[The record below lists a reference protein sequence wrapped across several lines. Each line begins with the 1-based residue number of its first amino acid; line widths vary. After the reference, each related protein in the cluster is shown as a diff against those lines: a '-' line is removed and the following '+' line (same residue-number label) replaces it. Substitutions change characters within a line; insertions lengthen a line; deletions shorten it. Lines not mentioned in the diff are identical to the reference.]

1 MDFSKVFDILL
12 QPEVTDEQ
20 IKEVYDYSKKNQYT
34 EGRFKVYME
43 DKLGFDLSDKE
54 YKPTESEVKKLGKLL
69 GNFTIREM
77 IQVMENPKYDVKDK
91 KTKKKRKVKKRKGN
105 NKRSNRSNRK
115 KRKSGGADLGNL
127 FKNIKTFPAYKKMY
141 KTLHKILHNYFR
153 IEEIKP
159 NQMKKHIL
167 DMKPMQY
174 MGIFN
179 NPKYDMKDSSE

>member
-20 IKEVYDYSKKNQYT
+20 IKEVYDYSKNNQYT

-77 IQVMENPKYDVKDK
+77 IQVMENSKYDVKGK
-91 KTKKKRKVKKRKGN
+91 EKRTKKKRKARKTKGH
-105 NKRSNRSNRK
+105 RK

-179 NPKYDMKDSSE
+179 NPKYH

>member
-1 MDFSKVFDILL
+1 MNFSKVFDILL

-54 YKPTESEVKKLGKLL
+54 YKPTPKEINKLGKLL

-77 IQVMENPKYDVKDK
+77 IQVMENPKYDIKDKRDK
-91 KTKKKRKVKKRKGN
+91 KTKKKRKARKTKG
-105 NKRSNRSNRK
+105 KRSNRK

-159 NQMKKHIL
+159 NQMNKHIL

-179 NPKYDMKDSSE
+179 NPKYH

>member
-77 IQVMENPKYDVKDK
+77 IQVMENSKYDVKGK
-91 KTKKKRKVKKRKGN
+91 EKRTKKKRKARKTKGH
-105 NKRSNRSNRK
+105 RK

-179 NPKYDMKDSSE
+179 NPKYH

>member
-1 MDFSKVFDILL
+1 
-12 QPEVTDEQ
+12 
-20 IKEVYDYSKKNQYT
+20 
-34 EGRFKVYME
+34 ME

-77 IQVMENPKYDVKDK
+77 IQVMENSKYDVKGK
-91 KTKKKRKVKKRKGN
+91 EKRTKKKRKARKTKGH
-105 NKRSNRSNRK
+105 RK

>member
-77 IQVMENPKYDVKDK
+77 IQVMENSKYDVKGQEK
-91 KTKKKRKVKKRKGN
+91 RTKKKRKARKTKG
-105 NKRSNRSNRK
+105 RRK

>member
-12 QPEVTDEQ
+12 QPEVTDQQ

-77 IQVMENPKYDVKDK
+77 IQVMENSKYDVKGQEK
-91 KTKKKRKVKKRKGN
+91 RTKKKRKARKTKG
-105 NKRSNRSNRK
+105 RRK

-179 NPKYDMKDSSE
+179 NPKYGMKDSSE

>member
-1 MDFSKVFDILL
+1 MNFSKVFDILL

-43 DKLGFDLSDKE
+43 DKLGFDLSDKK
-54 YKPTESEVKKLGKLL
+54 YKPTPKEINKLGKLL

-77 IQVMENPKYDVKDK
+77 IKIMEDPKYDVKKEK
-91 KTKKKRKVKKRKGN
+91 KTKKKRKARKTKGH
-105 NKRSNRSNRK
+105 RK

-127 FKNIKTFPAYKKMY
+127 FKNIKSFPAFKKMY
-141 KTLHKILHNYFR
+141 KALHKILHNYFR
-153 IEEIKP
+153 IEGIKP

-179 NPKYDMKDSSE
+179 NPKYH

>member
-1 MDFSKVFDILL
+1 MEFSKVFDILL

-77 IQVMENPKYDVKDK
+77 IQVMENSKYDVKGK
-91 KTKKKRKVKKRKGN
+91 EKRTKKKRKARKTKGH
-105 NKRSNRSNRK
+105 RK

-179 NPKYDMKDSSE
+179 NPKYDVKDSSE

>member
-91 KTKKKRKVKKRKGN
+91 KTKKKRKARKTKG
-105 NKRSNRSNRK
+105 RRK

-159 NQMKKHIL
+159 NQMSFCGQSIA
-167 DMKPMQY
+167 P
-174 MGIFN
+174 
-179 NPKYDMKDSSE
+179 PAP

>member
-1 MDFSKVFDILL
+1 MNFSKVFDILL

-77 IQVMENPKYDVKDK
+77 IQVMENPKYDGKGK
-91 KTKKKRKVKKRKGN
+91 EKRTKKKRKARKTKNKRK
-105 NKRSNRSNRK
+105 K
-115 KRKSGGADLGNL
+115 KKSGGADLGNL
-127 FKNIKTFPAYKKMY
+127 FKNIKTFTGYKKMY
-141 KTLHKILHNYFR
+141 KALHKILHNYFR
-153 IEEIKP
+153 IEEIQP

-174 MGIFN
+174 MDIFN
-179 NPKYDMKDSSE
+179 NPKYH

>member
-12 QPEVTDEQ
+12 QPGVTDEQ
-20 IKEVYDYSKKNQYT
+20 IKEVYDYSKENQYT

-54 YKPTESEVKKLGKLL
+54 YKPTGSEVEKLGKLL
-69 GNFTIREM
+69 GDFTIREM
-77 IQVMENPKYDVKDK
+77 IQVMENPKYDVKGKGKGKGKRTKKERKAK
-91 KTKKKRKVKKRKGN
+91 KTKGKRKKK
-105 NKRSNRSNRK
+105 
-115 KRKSGGADLGNL
+115 KSGGADLGNL
-127 FKNIKTFPAYKKMY
+127 FKNIKSFPAYKKAY
-141 KTLHKILHNYFR
+141 KALHKILHNYFR

-179 NPKYDMKDSSE
+179 NPKYH

>member
-1 MDFSKVFDILL
+1 MNFSKVFDILV
-12 QPEVTDEQ
+12 QPQVTDEQ

-43 DKLGFDLSDKE
+43 DKLGFDLSDKK
-54 YKPTESEVKKLGKLL
+54 YKPTPKEINKLGKLL

-77 IQVMENPKYDVKDK
+77 IKIMEDPKYDVKKEK
-91 KTKKKRKVKKRKGN
+91 KTKKKRKARKTKGH
-105 NKRSNRSNRK
+105 RK

-127 FKNIKTFPAYKKMY
+127 FKNIKSFPAFKKMY
-141 KTLHKILHNYFR
+141 KALHKILHNYFR
-153 IEEIKP
+153 IEGIKP

-179 NPKYDMKDSSE
+179 NPKYH

>member
-77 IQVMENPKYDVKDK
+77 IQVMENSKYDVKGK
-91 KTKKKRKVKKRKGN
+91 EKRTKKKRKARKTKGH
-105 NKRSNRSNRK
+105 RK

>member
-12 QPEVTDEQ
+12 QPEVTDQQ

-77 IQVMENPKYDVKDK
+77 IQVMENSKYDVKGQEK
-91 KTKKKRKVKKRKGN
+91 RTKKKRKARKTKG
-105 NKRSNRSNRK
+105 RRK